1 MAGSGWRIVSTP
13 WRLSLLAGL
22 VAAVLAVAVVTVGAA
37 GGPPPLTGGY
47 GAFQPLAAPT
57 PAPSIA
63 FLDPD
68 GRPIKLD
75 AYRGSLVLL
84 NVWAT
89 WCAPCVKEL
98 PSLDRLQA
106 ALGGSRF
113 RVVLVSVD
121 RKGLQVAAPF
131 LERLGIANLRT
142 AADPKSEL
150 ARALGA
156 VGLPTSVL
164 LDAEGRIVG
173 KMLGD
178 AEWDSPA
185 AKAMLLHFIEKP
197 EAT

>member
-1 MAGSGWRIVSTP
+1 MVAAA
-13 WRLSLLAGL
+13 LAG
-22 VAAVLAVAVVTVGAA
+22 AVVAVGAA
-37 GGPPPLTGGY
+37 GGPPPLKGGY
-47 GAFQPLAAPT
+47 GAFEPLAEPT

-106 ALGGSRF
+106 AIGSDRF

-121 RKGLQVAAPF
+121 RKGLEVAAPF
-131 LERLGIANLRT
+131 LTGLGLTNLRT
-142 AADPKSEL
+142 GADPKSEL

-156 VGLPTSVL
+156 TGLPTSVL
-164 LDAEGRIVG
+164 LGPDGRIVG
-173 KMLGD
+173 RLLGD

-185 AKAMLLHFIEKP
+185 AKALLLHYLEKP